1 MIQVRRS
8 PNTMA
13 SMHRAAEAAGFALAG
28 YPEIEEAAI
37 RLKLQTHYI
46 LAGCCAVFVL
56 AGGAFIAT
64 QWFA

>member
-28 YPEIEEAAI
+28 YPEEAVV
-37 RLKLQTHYI
+37 RLKLQTHYV
-46 LAGCCAVFVL
+46 LAGCCAVFVV
-56 AGGAFIAT
+56 AGGAFLAT